1 MFGKIRDI
9 MAEELTT
16 KQLKFAQWYLANK
29 KKLKLLLLI
38 AVILINVIV
47 WGIVGYQTYKYFSLK
62 EAHEQGLRELTAEKI
77 DYLELREHFQPEN
90 LILKNPILLKLPS
103 TEPKY
108 DFIIKVR
115 NPNKQ
120 WLIQE
125 IEYYFSWENG
135 QTQTQKSFILP
146 GEEKYI
152 FALGQEVGGK
162 LTKAEF
168 ILSNIDWQRINP
180 SDQLLQIP
188 PQLIFKDIELGYAIS
203 EKEMIALPQISFS
216 IKNESVHGFW
226 QVNLL
231 VILYQN
237 SKVVGLN
244 IIPVK
249 NWQGDEQRQIEL
261 IWPQI
266 PSYSHIQ
273 IVPDINPFDSEI
285 FIPVY

>member
-1 MFGKIRDI
+1 MGVMVEK
-9 MAEELTT
+9 LTA
-16 KQLKFAQWYLANK
+16 KQLRFAQWYLANK
-29 KKLKLLLLI
+29 KRLKLLLLI
-38 AVILINVIV
+38 VVILLNIIV
-47 WGIVGYQTYKYFSLK
+47 WGIAGYQLYKYFSLK
-62 EAHEQGLRELTAEKI
+62 EAHEQMLKELTAEQI
-77 DYLELREHFQPEN
+77 DYLKLHEHFQPEN
-90 LILKNPILLKLPS
+90 LILENPILLSLYS
-103 TEPKY
+103 TELKY
-108 DFIIKVR
+108 DFAIKVK
-115 NPNKQ
+115 NSNKN

-135 QTQTQKSFILP
+135 QTQMQKSFILP

-152 FALGQEVGGK
+152 LALGQEVDGK

-180 SDQLLQIP
+180 NDQLLQIP
-188 PQLIFKDIELGYAIS
+188 SQLIFENIELGYAIS
-203 EKEMIALPQISFS
+203 EEEMIALPQISFS
-216 IKNESVHGFW
+216 IKNESVYNFW

-237 SKVVGLN
+237 SKIVGINTIL
-244 IIPVK
+244 VK
-249 NWQGDEQRQIEL
+249 NWQGNEQRQMEL
-261 IWPQI
+261 IWPKI